1 MKIILT
7 TVFLASGLIFLFLA
21 VSLFIDFMK
30 AKSQTGKIYS
40 HYLISAFSWIG
51 ISVVLLGGFVCICLG
66 I

>member
-1 MKIILT
+1 MNIILAT
-7 TVFLASGLIFLFLA
+7 GFLVSGLFFLFLA
-21 VSLFIDFMK
+21 VELFIDFMK
-30 AKSQTGKIYS
+30 VKFLTGKIYS